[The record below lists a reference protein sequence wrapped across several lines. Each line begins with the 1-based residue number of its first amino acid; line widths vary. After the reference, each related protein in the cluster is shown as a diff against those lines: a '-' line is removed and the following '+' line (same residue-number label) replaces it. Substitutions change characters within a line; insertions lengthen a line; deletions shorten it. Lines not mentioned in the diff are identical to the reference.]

1 MKQTV
6 ILILLFLCSLSAWGQ
21 SSLDEKIEAL
31 ERQQRRIERR
41 TDAIERESR
50 SADVELRCENAL
62 LGEEVDRQAGRA
74 QATADSLK
82 MMNKELARA
91 QAKLNAAED
100 RASREMIVLFSL
112 MGLCIVALI
121 VVLIM
126 VLRNRNAGRT
136 TLASL
141 DSKQR
146 KLEEVQQRIADE
158 QLRLDN
164 KLLETI
170 DVALQMRPGVPDHT
184 LALRVADEIVRI
196 EANLSRMDPAV
207 KGYKQLKKAV
217 ERISDN
223 FRANGYEIENMLGM
237 PYSEG
242 LKLTANFVDDSSLAE
257 GEMIITK
264 VLKPQIRYNGEV
276 IQTAEVTVSQNN

>member
-82 MMNKELARA
+82 MLNQDLARA
-91 QAKLNAAED
+91 QAKLYAAED

-257 GEMIITK
+257 GQMIITK

>member
-6 ILILLFLCSLSAWGQ
+6 ILIFLFLCSLSAWGQ

-41 TDAIERESR
+41 TAAIERESR

-146 KLEEVQQRIADE
+146 KLEEAQQRIADE